1 VGFPEYLDRVSAG
14 VDRFVRDYMSRHRNP
29 WSRALHLVG
38 VPTAPIYST
47 YLLVR
52 GRFRKAGKAFVVG
65 YSLQWLGHRIEGNE
79 LGEWILVKKL
89 AARLSGRRS

>member
-1 VGFPEYLDRVSAG
+1 LERVSG
-14 VDRFVRDYMSRHRNP
+14 GIGWFVRDYMSRHRNP

-47 YLLVR
+47 YLLLR

-79 LGEWILVKKL
+79 VGEWILVKKL
-89 AARLSGRRS
+89 AARLSGRRP